1 MFLDWNFLSQCFKFY
16 HHTELHVAKGN
27 LPIYKQD
34 STQANLTQTR
44 SHSLRQHG
52 VGLAIQ
58 NELVEKI
65 VEAPSFINE
74 RLLTIRF
81 PLVKGEYAAVLSSY
95 APTFTSEK
103 NLKDTFYEQLHQ
115 ALSSIHKDDK
125 IIFLLDINAWVGR
138 EASVWDEGFGRNSV
152 VKMNRIGLRLL
163 SLCCEFNLTIMKTIF
178 RILDAP

>member
-1 MFLDWNFLSQCFKFY
+1 MYNGEITRPRRRTALIVLELERYGIDMAALSEIRLSGEGSLTENGGGHTFY
-16 HHTELHVAKGN
+16 WQVYAEGR
-27 LPIYKQD
+27 P
-34 STQANLTQTR
+34 
-44 SHSLRQHG
+44 RQHG

-125 IIFLLDINAWVGR
+125 IIFLLDINA
-138 EASVWDEGFGRNSV
+138 
-152 VKMNRIGLRLL
+152 
-163 SLCCEFNLTIMKTIF
+163 
-178 RILDAP
+178 